1 MINNNKKFLRK
12 AFKEKRSKINLSQY
26 QYLCKCIYNNL
37 IKLEIWDKDFFHIY
51 LSNDSKKEVSTNDI
65 MSLLMKKNK
74 KVIVPKICHD
84 QLIHFEIDLNTEF
97 IINELGIREPII
109 DVEFDKSLIEVII
122 VPLLVFDRKGHRVG
136 YGGGYYDRFM
146 SNAPKNVVKI
156 GLSLFEPID
165 EISDIN
171 QNDIELNFVVTPSKT
186 YSLHKDGDSSTNLNI
201 RLHIPLKTNDQC
213 FLAFFDN
220 KEYELIETPLPQDDP
235 LKFQDNKKYTDRL
248 K

>member
-1 MINNNKKFLRK
+1 MMNNKKFLRK

-26 QYLCKCIYNNL
+26 QYLCKCIFNQL
-37 IKLEIWDKDFFHIY
+37 IKIKIWDKDFFHIY

-65 MSLLMKKNK
+65 VSLLMKKNK
-74 KVIVPKICHD
+74 KVVVPKIC
-84 QLIHFEIDLNTEF
+84 
-97 IINELGIREPII
+97 EPII
-109 DVEFDKSLIEVII
+109 DVEFDKSLIEIII

-156 GLSLFEPID
+156 GLSLFEPVD

-186 YSLHKDGDSSTNLNI
+186 YSFN
-201 RLHIPLKTNDQC
+201 
-213 FLAFFDN
+213 
-220 KEYELIETPLPQDDP
+220 
-235 LKFQDNKKYTDRL
+235 
-248 K
+248 

>member
-65 MSLLMKKNK
+65 VSLLMKKNK
-74 KVIVPKICHD
+74 KVVVPKICDD

-97 IINELGIREPII
+97 VINELGIREPVA
-109 DVEFDKSLIEVII
+109 DVEFDKSLIEIII

-136 YGGGYYDRFM
+136 YGGGYYDRTISFLE
-146 SNAPKNVVKI
+146 KNSKI
-156 GLSLFEPID
+156 
-165 EISDIN
+165 
-171 QNDIELNFVVTPSKT
+171 
-186 YSLHKDGDSSTNLNI
+186 
-201 RLHIPLKTNDQC
+201 
-213 FLAFFDN
+213 
-220 KEYELIETPLPQDDP
+220 
-235 LKFQDNKKYTDRL
+235 LKFGVAFDEQEIKKVPTMSFDKKMDL
-248 K
+248 ILTPTKIII

>member
-26 QYLCKCIYNNL
+26 QYLCKCIFNNL
-37 IKLEIWDKDFFHIY
+37 IQIKIWDKHFFHIY

-65 MSLLMKKNK
+65 VNLLMKKNK
-74 KVIVPKICHD
+74 IVVVPKICDD
-84 QLIHFEIDLNTEF
+84 QLLHFEIDLNTEF
-97 IINELGIREPII
+97 AINDLGIREPIA
-109 DVEFDKSLIEVII
+109 DVEFDKSLIEIII

-136 YGGGYYDRFM
+136 YGGGFYDRFM

-186 YSLHKDGDSSTNLNI
+186 YSFN
-201 RLHIPLKTNDQC
+201 
-213 FLAFFDN
+213 
-220 KEYELIETPLPQDDP
+220 
-235 LKFQDNKKYTDRL
+235 
-248 K
+248 

>member
-12 AFKEKRSKINLSQY
+12 AFKEKRSKIDLSQY
-26 QYLCKCIYNNL
+26 QYLCKCIFNNL
-37 IKLEIWDKDFFHIY
+37 IKIKIWDKDFFHIY

-65 MSLLMKKNK
+65 VSLLMKKNK

-109 DVEFDKSLIEVII
+109 DVEFDKSLIEIII

-146 SNAPKNVVKI
+146 GDAPKNVVKI
-156 GLSLFEPID
+156 GLSLFDPVH

-171 QNDIELNFVVTPSKT
+171 KNDIELNFVITPRKT
-186 YSLHKDGDSSTNLNI
+186 YSFN
-201 RLHIPLKTNDQC
+201 
-213 FLAFFDN
+213 
-220 KEYELIETPLPQDDP
+220 
-235 LKFQDNKKYTDRL
+235 
-248 K
+248 